1 MSNKKQDVV
10 LRAKVM
16 SRALRDSML
25 EASEDELRQVLE
37 AESEDFDELTDRG
50 QVAIDRAL
58 VRALVGEE
66 EEGRSVEE
74 ELHRGLGALVTLL
87 RRKKKLNEEELAA
100 QARVPVGE
108 IRRIEFD
115 LTYTPSI
122 RTIARLED
130 FFRLKPRSLAI
141 LAGAVRVQRQEE
153 EFRAEVHKFAAN
165 SSDMGKLSGD
175 EKRLLSDF
183 VRFLSDYTE

>member
-1 MSNKKQDVV
+1 MSNKKQDVM

-115 LTYTPSI
+115 LTYTPRI

-153 EFRAEVHKFAAN
+153 EFRAQVHKFAAN

-175 EKRLLSDF
+175 EKRLLSEF